1 MTKYLKNKNISFW
14 IAQKTIKY
22 LGINLTEE
30 VKDLFTDTTLDLSQ
44 KAEKRLHL
52 FTEKNMI
59 LKKEIKKDTNKW
71 KIFTFM
77 NQKNK

>member
-22 LGINLTEE
+22 LGINLTKK
-30 VKDLFTDTTLDLSQ
+30 VKV
-44 KAEKRLHL
+44 L

-59 LKKEIKKDTNKW
+59 LKKEI
-71 KIFTFM
+71 
-77 NQKNK
+77 

>member
-22 LGINLTEE
+22 LGINLTKK
-30 VKDLFTDTTLDLSQ
+30 VKV
-44 KAEKRLHL
+44 L

-77 NQKNK
+77 IQKNQYC